1 MPNWCQNYLSVSITD
16 QTTIDNLN
24 DFISFNESDESKLDF
39 NKLIPIPEEIRNTNS
54 PNNSE
59 TKQELIDK
67 YGVDNWYEW
76 CVQNWGTKWNAKSD
90 MIVEK
95 NDTSIKYMFDTAWAP
110 PIPWIMKL
118 IDKYPNFDIN
128 LEYEEPMMN
137 FGGKIEFNNGEI
149 NIIEYELSVYIW
161 ENCNKTYVY
170 EVIDRYLS
178 NSNVDLNSDLDSY
191 VEDIIEEIQ
200 NEIDNAYYISEYIKD
215 VMVSILNNQIEE
227 ENISKLN
234 YDNNGDEIT
243 DLSL

>member
-1 MPNWCQNYLSVSITD
+1 MPNWCQNYLTVSITD
-16 QTTIDNLN
+16 QTTIENLN
-24 DFISFNESDESKLDF
+24 DFFFFNKSEKSKLDF
-39 NKLIPIPEEIRNTNS
+39 NKLIPMPEDIRNTNS

-76 CVQNWGTKWNAKSD
+76 CVQNWGTKWNANSE
-90 MIVEK
+90 MIVH
-95 NDTSIKYMFDTAWAP
+95 NNVDSIKYIFDTAWAP

-118 IDKYPNFDIN
+118 IEKYPNFNIN

-137 FGGKIEFNNGEI
+137 FGGKIEFNNGEL
-149 NIIEYELSVYIW
+149 NVLEYELSEYIW
-161 ENCNKTYVY
+161 ENCDKNYIY
-170 EVIDRYLS
+170 EVINRYLS
-178 NSNVDLNSDLDSY
+178 NSNVDLNSDLDNY

-200 NEIDNAYYISEYIKD
+200 DKIDNAYYISEFIKD
-215 VMVSILNNQIEE
+215 MMVSILNNQFEE

-234 YDNNGDEIT
+234 YDNNGDEIK